1 MFITR
6 IKQVRLAIGMSQEE
20 LANKVG
26 LSQPEISRKEN
37 GLTAIDINQLKSFAD
52 ALDVSI
58 DVLLDDN
65 NHSKAVG
72 E

>member
-1 MFITR
+1 LECL
-6 IKQVRLAIGMSQEE
+6 KKKLP
-20 LANKVG
+20 NKVG

-58 DVLLDDN
+58 DVLLDNN